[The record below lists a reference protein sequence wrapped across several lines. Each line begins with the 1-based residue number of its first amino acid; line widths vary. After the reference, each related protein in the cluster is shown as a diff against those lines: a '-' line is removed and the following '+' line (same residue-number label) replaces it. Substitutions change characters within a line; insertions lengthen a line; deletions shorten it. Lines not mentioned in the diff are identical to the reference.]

1 MKNISFPIFNVF
13 ASAIGIAST
22 IIFLFLWQA
31 SSIIFNLE
39 GVQKDIESRISKE
52 FPEARVSIKKIN
64 LSFEDFAS
72 PFGISVNDISIVNQ
86 GEKLEI
92 EESKLFFSLTN
103 ILSGNFNINKVI
115 IDGLNFRYHQDNHS
129 EKFIPSLNNLRL
141 PRIFINL
148 ISKKSG
154 DINTDYFN
162 KLFKETEYKIANGKI
177 NFENLNNDIEI
188 KNINLVFQNL
198 ENRIFLDG
206 DFNLNNNH
214 EKIRVSFDNTSNDK
228 TNIDLGFSKINFAD
242 LKEFNFLPNL
252 ETEVYLGGKMKIAF
266 DEAYTPVN
274 ITGFLNF
281 EKSKNQI
288 QNIEEIFF
296 LKNFYRGKI
305 EFNYDYKNNFVSSE
319 NFTFEDSYQ
328 SVINGSF
335 KANNLGG
342 NETDLYLDANLNSL
356 DADIIPQ
363 DIIPKEYK
371 LELSQGV
378 FNDINFKGNILINND
393 NLSYFIEDFDIEGL
407 LKELKV
413 TSSSENSSELD
424 TTISSNFRAKIKS
437 DNLTSIDTVT
447 KFKNLTF
454 QRHGMLEA
462 FSFEEAKFS
471 LNYKNNKIKITNLS
485 SDLYNGTSIIGEI
498 ILLLNKENLLSEAEI
513 NLNFNKI
520 LYSSLIQIWP
530 NDFSQKTKNWINTRV
545 KGGFAKDCELSLIID
560 FIKSPKVKNLQL
572 NWLHKDSKISF
583 YKNLPALILPEARIS
598 INRDQM
604 IIDFK
609 EASLARL
616 AIGKGKLNIS
626 PIFNRK
632 AKASLQFRG
641 QSDLQDALK
650 FLNHK
655 DLNLISKYKIGTNSV
670 GKVFF
675 ETNFTWPI
683 KPAIKRDE
691 FLWNVN
697 ANGNELVLSS
707 LPLNLRASESK
718 IKISASNQSFKL
730 LSEGKLNNIKAKF
743 KIDKLQNTNPSVR
756 INLIESRELAKYISN
771 VTGQK
776 IEGSA
781 SGLIEINDLDFS
793 NFISKVVI
801 DLDNTR
807 INLPQFNF
815 SKDFGIKGL
824 VKGDFIFE
832 SGLLAKI
839 SNFQGEVGNASF
851 SGKLELKNS
860 FFKEA
865 NFNYIS
871 LPGSLISRLHI
882 VKDENK
888 RLILEIDSEKI
899 NFDNYITYFSDNIQD
914 ANELDVLFK
923 INSEKFL
930 LPGGIVSSGEING
943 NYGSKNGLKS
953 ILKGTVYL
961 GQEIA
966 INDANIST
974 KLLKKQIVFRGTGLI
989 NEIPISINS
998 EDKNVFIIS
1007 GDDAGKILRGLK
1019 ITDLVEGG
1027 SIVISV
1033 KLDEQNSGNYSALI
1047 DVSKFNVVN
1056 APILVRLI
1064 STLSLTGLLNLLE
1077 EQGIYFA
1084 KGVAEIDNFD
1094 NKLNIRSIEAIGEAM
1109 AITLDGWV
1117 DKKND
1122 FLQIYGTMAP
1132 ATLLNKLLEPVPVLS
1147 ELLTGGD
1154 KAGIVLTEFRLDG
1167 NISQPSISFRPL
1179 SSAPG
1184 LLRDIFNIFRSDK
1197 K

>member
-1 MKNISFPIFNVF
+1 M
-13 ASAIGIAST
+13 
-22 IIFLFLWQA
+22 
-31 SSIIFNLE
+31 
-39 GVQKDIESRISKE
+39 
-52 FPEARVSIKKIN
+52 
-64 LSFEDFAS
+64 
-72 PFGISVNDISIVNQ
+72 
-86 GEKLEI
+86 
-92 EESKLFFSLTN
+92 
-103 ILSGNFNINKVI
+103 SGNFNINKII
-115 IDGLNFRYHQDNHS
+115 IDGLNFRYHQDTHS

-141 PRIFINL
+141 PRIIINL

-154 DINTDYFN
+154 DIDTNYLN
-162 KLFKETEYKIANGKI
+162 KLFKETEYKIVNGKI

-214 EKIRVSFDNTSNDK
+214 EKIKVSFDNTSKNK
-228 TNIDLGFSKINFAD
+228 TNIDLGFSKINFED

-252 ETEVYLGGKMKIAF
+252 ETEVYLGGKMKISL
-266 DEAYTPVN
+266 DEAYSPVN

-281 EKSKNQI
+281 EKSKNKI
-288 QNIEEIFF
+288 QNIDEISF
-296 LKNFYRGKI
+296 LNNFYRGKI

-356 DADIIPQ
+356 NADIIPQDIIPKEYKLELSQGVFNDINFKGNILINNDNLSYFIEDFDIEGQVRDLNFTFEDSYQSVINGSFKANNLGGNETDLYLDANLNSLNADIIPQ

-413 TSSSENSSELD
+413 TSSSENSSEID
-424 TTISSNFRAKIKS
+424 TIISSNFRAKIKS
-437 DNLTSIDTVT
+437 DNLTSIDTIT
-447 KFKNLTF
+447 KLKNLTF

-471 LNYKNNKIKITNLS
+471 MNYKNNKIKITNLS
-485 SDLYNGTSIIGEI
+485 SDLYNGTTIIGEI

-520 LYSSLIQIWP
+520 LYSSLTQIWP
-530 NDFSQKTKNWINTRV
+530 NDFGQKTKNWINTKV
-545 KGGFAKDCELSLIID
+545 KGGFAEDCELSLIID
-560 FIKSPKVKNLQL
+560 FIKTPKVKNLQL

-583 YKNLPALILPEARIS
+583 YKNLPALILPEARIN

-604 IIDFK
+604 IIDFN

-616 AIGKGKLNIS
+616 GIGKGQLNIS
-626 PIFNRK
+626 PIFNRM
-632 AKASLQFRG
+632 AKASLKLRG

-650 FLNHK
+650 FLNHE
-655 DLNLISKYKIGTNSV
+655 DLNLISKYRIGTNGV

-675 ETNFTWPI
+675 ESNFTWPI

-707 LPLNLRASESK
+707 LPLNLKATESK

-730 LSEGKLNNIKAKF
+730 LSEGKLNNIETKF
-743 KIDKLQNTNPSVR
+743 KIDKLQNTNPSVK

-771 VTGQK
+771 ITGQK
-776 IEGSA
+776 IDGSA

-807 INLPQFNF
+807 INLPQINF
-815 SKDFGIKGL
+815 SKELGIKGL

-832 SGLLAKI
+832 SGLLTKI
-839 SNFQGEVGNASF
+839 SNFQGEVGKASF
-851 SGKLELKNS
+851 DGNLELKNS

-865 NFNYIS
+865 KFNYIS

-888 RLILEIDSEKI
+888 KLILEIDSEKI
-899 NFDNYITYFSDNIQD
+899 NFDNYITYFSDNIKD
-914 ANELDVLFK
+914 SNELNVLFK

-943 NYGSKNGLKS
+943 NYGSENGLES

-961 GQEIA
+961 GQEII

-974 KLLKKQIVFRGTGLI
+974 KLIKKQIVFSGTGLI

-1007 GDDAGKILRGLK
+1007 GDNAGKILKGLK

-1094 NKLNIRSIEAIGEAM
+1094 NKFNIRSIEAIGEAM
-1109 AITLDGWV
+1109 AITLDGWI

-1167 NISQPSISFRPL
+1167 NISKPSISFRPL

-1184 LLRDIFNIFRSDK
+1184 LLRDVFNIFRSDK
-1197 K
+1197 E